1 MSTNGF
7 AASEHK
13 RPETE
18 ENLTRPFSCLSEN
31 GSQCPVKSLSIGI
44 AGGNSHLIQLGK
56 TGILPSGVAPC
67 LPGLTREAG
76 IPQGHEVRAPSSE
89 APASTATFPSSPK
102 AETDFSYF
110 FF

>member
-1 MSTNGF
+1 MSANGF

-13 RPETE
+13 PSATE
-18 ENLTRPFSCLSEN
+18 ENLTHPFSCLSEN

-44 AGGNSHLIQLGK
+44 AGGNGHLIQLRK
-56 TGILPSGVAPC
+56 TGILPSGIAPC
-67 LPGLTREAG
+67 LPGLIREAG

-102 AETDFSYF
+102 AERLLF
-110 FF
+110 FVF